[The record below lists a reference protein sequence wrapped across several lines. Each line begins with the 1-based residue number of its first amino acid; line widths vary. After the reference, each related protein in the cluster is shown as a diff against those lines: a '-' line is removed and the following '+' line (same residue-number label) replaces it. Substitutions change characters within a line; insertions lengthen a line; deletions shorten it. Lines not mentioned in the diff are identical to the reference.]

1 MEVSMADFKNGDTA
15 SWDAEQVRRGQTDRP
30 QQNKSVRRKRRRRIN
45 PLLALILYVLIVVAA
60 SATMAGVGWLL
71 ASDLCAFN
79 RGTKM
84 DVTVEVSAEDTLD
97 TVADKL
103 QEAELIRYKW
113 FFKLFA
119 KVTKAE
125 DKIGIGTYK
134 LNNDMDYHAL
144 ISGMRSSSGSMSA
157 EVVDVTIPEGYTV
170 AQTIRLLAEKGVN
183 TEENLLEA
191 AKTAEFSYEF
201 IDNESEDISRLE
213 GYLFPDT
220 YQFYVNHN
228 PKGALERLIKN
239 FEQKMMGE
247 DVQEELESSGRSM
260 KEIVTIASLIEKE
273 TDGTD
278 QAMIASV
285 IYNRLNG
292 PGDKRGTYG
301 MLQIDA
307 ALLYALPDHEG
318 AITSADLE
326 TDSPYNL
333 RKYAGLPPTPIA
345 NPGMTAINAALYP
358 TSSDYYYYALGVDHK
373 HHYFTDYNSFLNF
386 VNSDQYGG

>member
-1 MEVSMADFKNGDTA
+1 MAEYKNGDTA
-15 SWDAEQVRRGQTDRP
+15 SWDAAQVRHSHEEHRSP
-30 QQNKSVRRKRRRRIN
+30 NKSVRRKKRRRVN
-45 PLLALILYVLIVVAA
+45 PLLAVVLYILIVVAA
-60 SATMAGVGWLL
+60 SATLAGVGWLL

-79 RGTKM
+79 RGIKM
-84 DVTVEVSAEDTLD
+84 ETTVEITAEDDLD

-103 QEAELIRYKW
+103 QEAGLIHYKW
-113 FFKLFA
+113 FFQLFA

-125 DKIGIGTYK
+125 DKIGIGTYH

-144 ISGMRSSSGSMSA
+144 INGMRSSSGNMNA
-157 EVVDVTIPEGYTV
+157 DTVTVTIPEGYTV

-183 TEENLLEA
+183 TEEKLLEA
-191 AKTAEFSYEF
+191 AKTSDFNYEF
-201 IDNESEDISRLE
+201 IDNESEEISRLE

-220 YQFYVNHN
+220 YEFYVGHN
-228 PKGALERLIKN
+228 PKGALERLINN
-239 FEQKMMGE
+239 FERKMGE
-247 DVQEELESSGRSM
+247 DVLEEIDASPYSLQE
-260 KEIVTIASLIEKE
+260 IITIASLIEKE

-285 IYNRLNG
+285 IYNRLSDTG
-292 PGDKRGTYG
+292 SHGTYR

-345 NPGMTAINAALYP
+345 NPGMASINAALYP
-358 TSSDYYYYALGVDHK
+358 NASDYYYYALGIDRH
-373 HHYFTDYNSFLNF
+373 HHYFATYQEFLNF

>member
-1 MEVSMADFKNGDTA
+1 MAEYRNGDTA
-15 SWDAEQVRRGQTDRP
+15 SWDAAQVRHSHEEHRP
-30 QQNKSVRRKRRRRIN
+30 PNKKTRRKRRRRVN
-45 PLLALILYVLIVVAA
+45 PLLAVVLYLLIVAA
-60 SATMAGVGWLL
+60 ISATLAGVGWLL

-84 DVTVEVSAEDTLD
+84 ETTVEVTAEDTLD
-97 TVADKL
+97 TVSDKL
-103 QEAELIRYKW
+103 QEAGLIRYKW
-113 FFKLFA
+113 FFRLFA

-125 DKIGIGTYK
+125 DKIGIGTYE

-144 ISGMRSSSGSMSA
+144 ISGMRSASGNMNA
-157 EVVDVTIPEGYTV
+157 DTVTVTIPEGYTV

-183 TEENLLEA
+183 TEEKLLEA
-191 AKTAEFSYEF
+191 AKTADFNYEF
-201 IDNESEDISRLE
+201 IDNTSEELSRLE

-220 YQFYVNHN
+220 YEFYVGHN
-228 PKGALERLIKN
+228 PKGALERLINN
-239 FEQKMMGE
+239 FERKMGQ
-247 DVQEELESSGRSM
+247 DVLEEIDASAYSL

-285 IYNRLNG
+285 IYNRLSDTG
-292 PGDKRGTYG
+292 SHGTYR

-345 NPGMTAINAALYP
+345 NPGMASINAALYP
-358 TSSDYYYYALGVDHK
+358 NSSEYYYYALGTDRR
-373 HHYFTDYNSFLNF
+373 HHYFANYQEFRNF

>member
-1 MEVSMADFKNGDTA
+1 MADFKNGDTA

-60 SATMAGVGWLL
+60 SATMSGVGWLL

>member
-1 MEVSMADFKNGDTA
+1 MADFRKGDTA
-15 SWDAEQVRRGQTDRP
+15 SWDAAQVRRGQADRP
-30 QQNKSVRRKRRRRIN
+30 QQNQSARRRKKRRRMN
-45 PLLALILYVLIVVAA
+45 PLLAVILYVLIVVAA

-79 RGTKM
+79 RGAKM
-84 DVTVEVSAEDTLD
+84 EVTVEISADDTLD

-103 QEAELIRYKW
+103 QEAELIQYKW

-119 KVTKAE
+119 KFTKAE
-125 DKIGIGTYK
+125 DKIGIGTYR

-157 EVVDVTIPEGYTV
+157 ETVDVTIPEGYTV
-170 AQTIRLLAEKGVN
+170 AQIIRLLAEKGVN
-183 TEENLLEA
+183 TEEKFLEA
-191 AKTAEFSYEF
+191 ARTAEFNYDF
-201 IDNESEDISRLE
+201 IDNDSEDISRLE

-228 PKGALERLIKN
+228 PQSALERLIRN

-247 DVQEELESSGRSM
+247 DVQEELETSGRSM
-260 KEIVTIASLIEKE
+260 KEIVTIASLIERE

-318 AITSADLE
+318 AITNADLE

-345 NPGMTAINAALYP
+345 NPGMTSINAALYP
-358 TSSDYYYYALGVDHK
+358 TSSDYYYYALGTDHK

>member
-1 MEVSMADFKNGDTA
+1 MADFKNGDTA

-228 PKGALERLIKN
+228 PKGALERLIRN

>member
-1 MEVSMADFKNGDTA
+1 MADFKNGDTA

-30 QQNKSVRRKRRRRIN
+30 QQNNSVRRKRRRRIN

-228 PKGALERLIKN
+228 PKGALERLIRN

>member
-1 MEVSMADFKNGDTA
+1 MADLKNGDTA

>member
-1 MEVSMADFKNGDTA
+1 MADFKNGDTA

-228 PKGALERLIKN
+228 PKGALERLIRN

-358 TSSDYYYYALGVDHK
+358 TSSDFFYYALGVDHK

>member
-228 PKGALERLIKN
+228 PKGALERLIRN

>member
-1 MEVSMADFKNGDTA
+1 MVDYKNGDTA
-15 SWDAEQVRRGQTDRP
+15 SWDAEQVRRSQADRP
-30 QQNKSVRRKRRRRIN
+30 QQSKSTHRRKKRRRMN
-45 PLLALILYVLIVVAA
+45 PLLAVILYVLVVVSA

-79 RGTKM
+79 RGSKM
-84 DVTVEVSAEDTLD
+84 EVTVEISAEDTLD

-103 QEAELIRYKW
+103 QEMELIQYKW

-157 EVVDVTIPEGYTV
+157 ETVDVTIPEGYTV
-170 AQTIRLLAEKGVN
+170 AQTIRLLAERGVN
-183 TEENLLEA
+183 TEEKLLEA
-191 AKTAEFSYEF
+191 AKTADFNYEF

-228 PKGALERLIKN
+228 PKSALERLINN

-273 TDGTD
+273 TDSTD

-292 PGDKRGTYG
+292 PGDKQGTYG

-333 RKYAGLPPTPIA
+333 RKKAGLPPTPIA
-345 NPGMTAINAALYP
+345 NPGMASINAALYP
-358 TSSDYYYYALGVDHK
+358 TSSDYYYYALGTDHK
-373 HHYFTDYNSFLNF
+373 HHYFTNYNDFLSF
-386 VNSDQYGG
+386 VNSSQYGG

>member
-1 MEVSMADFKNGDTA
+1 MADYKNGDTA
-15 SWDAEQVRRGQTDRP
+15 SWDAEQVRRSQADRP
-30 QQNKSVRRKRRRRIN
+30 QQSKSTHRRKKRRRMN
-45 PLLALILYVLIVVAA
+45 PLLAVILYVLVVVSA

-79 RGTKM
+79 RGSKM
-84 DVTVEVSAEDTLD
+84 EVTVEISAEDTLD

-103 QEAELIRYKW
+103 QEMELIQYKW

-157 EVVDVTIPEGYTV
+157 ETVDVTIPEGYTV
-170 AQTIRLLAEKGVN
+170 AQTIRLLAERGVN
-183 TEENLLEA
+183 TEEKLLEA
-191 AKTAEFSYEF
+191 AKTADFNYEF

-228 PKGALERLIKN
+228 PKSALERLINN

-273 TDGTD
+273 TDSTD

-292 PGDKRGTYG
+292 PGDKQGTYG

-345 NPGMTAINAALYP
+345 NPGMASINAALYP
-358 TSSDYYYYALGVDHK
+358 TSSDYYYYALGTDHK
-373 HHYFTDYNSFLNF
+373 HHYFTNYNDFLSF
-386 VNSDQYGG
+386 VNSNQYGG

>member
-1 MEVSMADFKNGDTA
+1 MSDMKRGDTA
-15 SWDAEQVRRGQTDRP
+15 SWDQRQVRRETPPHPPAGKKR
-30 QQNKSVRRKRRRRIN
+30 RRKRKS
-45 PLLALILYVLIVVAA
+45 LLNRFLMLILHILFVA
-60 SATMAGVGWLL
+60 L
-71 ASDLCAFN
+71 ASVLLGSFGWMLFSDFCSFN
-79 RGTKM
+79 CPIPDTTIQ
-84 DVTVEVSAEDTLD
+84 VTSSDNIDTI
-97 TVADKL
+97 ADKL
-103 QEAELIRYKW
+103 EDAGLIQYKW
-113 FFKLFA
+113 FFKLYAGF
-119 KVTKAE
+119 TGAE
-125 DKIGIGTYK
+125 DEIAIGAYT
-134 LNNDMDYHAL
+134 LNGDMDYHAL
-144 ISGMRSSSGSMSA
+144 VAGMRSTSA
-157 EVVDVTIPEGYTV
+157 SISDDTVQVTIPEGYTV
-170 AQTIRLLAEKGVN
+170 AQTIAVLAKNGVN
-183 TEENLLEA
+183 TEEALLEA
-191 AKTAEFSYEF
+191 ARTADFDYSF
-201 IDNESEDISRLE
+201 INNDSEDISRLE

-228 PKGALERLIKN
+228 AKNALERLIKN

-345 NPGMTAINAALYP
+345 NPGMTSINAALYP
-358 TSSDYYYYALGVDHK
+358 TSSDYYYYALGTDHK
-373 HHYFTDYNSFLNF
+373 HHYFADYNSFLSF

>member
-1 MEVSMADFKNGDTA
+1 MADFKNGDTA

-125 DKIGIGTYK
+125 DEIGIGTYK

>member
-220 YQFYVNHN
+220 YQFYVHHN

>member
-1 MEVSMADFKNGDTA
+1 MADFKNGDTA

-125 DKIGIGTYK
+125 DKIGIGTYE

-228 PKGALERLIKN
+228 PKGALERLIRN

-373 HHYFTDYNSFLNF
+373 HHYFTDYSSFLNF

>member
-1 MEVSMADFKNGDTA
+1 MADFKNGDTA

-125 DKIGIGTYK
+125 DKIGIGTSK

-228 PKGALERLIKN
+228 PKGALERLIRN

>member
-1 MEVSMADFKNGDTA
+1 M
-15 SWDAEQVRRGQTDRP
+15 
-30 QQNKSVRRKRRRRIN
+30 N
-45 PLLALILYVLIVVAA
+45 PLLVIILYVLIVAAA
-60 SATMAGVGWLL
+60 SATAAGVGWML

-79 RGTKM
+79 RGTK
-84 DVTVEVSAEDTLD
+84 TETAVEITAEDNLD

-103 QEAELIRYKW
+103 QEADLIQYKW

-119 KVTKAE
+119 KITKSE
-125 DKIGIGTYK
+125 DEITIGTHT

-144 ISGMRSSSGSMSA
+144 LTGMRGSSASMGA

-170 AQTIRLLAEKGVN
+170 AQTIHLLAEKGVN
-183 TEENLLEA
+183 TEEKLLEA
-191 AKTAEFSYEF
+191 AKTADFDYDF

-228 PKGALERLIKN
+228 PQGALERLIRN

-247 DVQEELESSGRSM
+247 DVQQELESSGRTM
-260 KEIVTIASLIEKE
+260 KEVVTIASLIEKE
-273 TDGTD
+273 TDGSD

-285 IYNRLNG
+285 INNRLNG

-301 MLQIDA
+301 LLQIDA
-307 ALLYALPDHEG
+307 SLLYALPDHEG
-318 AITSADLE
+318 AVTNADLE
-326 TDSPYNL
+326 TDTPYNL
-333 RKYAGLPPTPIA
+333 YKNAGLPPTPIA
-345 NPGMTAINAALYP
+345 NPGMAAINAALYP
-358 TSSDYYYYALGVDHK
+358 TSSDYYYYALGTDQK
-373 HHYFTDYNSFLNF
+373 HHYFADYNSFLNF